1 MREIDRNESRARKKR
16 ERKTFERKENRKFK
30 KPESFVGGN
39 GETVL
44 SSLST
49 FKEVQIKVLE
59 HARIYAW
66 GSKTS

>member
-1 MREIDRNESRARKKR
+1 MNREHAKKRKK
-16 ERKTFERKENRKFK
+16 RKENRKFK

-44 SSLST
+44 FSLST

>member
-44 SSLST
+44 L
-49 FKEVQIKVLE
+49 FVYFQ
-59 HARIYAW
+59 
-66 GSKTS
+66 GSANKGTGACKNLRVGF